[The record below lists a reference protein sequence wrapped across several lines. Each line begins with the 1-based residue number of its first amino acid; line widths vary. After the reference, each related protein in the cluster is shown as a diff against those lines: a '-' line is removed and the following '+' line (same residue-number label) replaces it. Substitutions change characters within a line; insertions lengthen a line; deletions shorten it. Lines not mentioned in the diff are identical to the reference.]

1 MPSPCSL
8 HSLNKMSRFL
18 FSKSVTHSKL
28 RKLWLST
35 LSSLVGEKNLIL
47 MGPPG
52 SGKTSVGKVLGQR
65 LDCPA
70 IDVDDDVLEKTWN
83 MSVSNKLQ
91 DVGDEQFLEEEG
103 KALLKF
109 SASGSV
115 ISLTGSNPLHPSSME
130 HTKRNGIVVYLDVHS
145 QDIIERLERMKV
157 DRIVGQRSGVSIGD
171 ILKKRK
177 HFYKKW
183 HDVRVLCETGDCVE
197 AVADKV
203 MDAVKRYQGVN
214 SEPFVST
221 RSQETNKE
229 PSKFFSDVVIEGLAS
244 DGGLYV
250 PRSGLPKLT
259 AGEWRR
265 LVKLSYAE
273 RAQIILEKCI
283 HPADVPAVVLGEILE
298 KAYGDNFSCNK
309 IAPVR
314 HLSGNQYVLELF
326 HGPTAS
332 FKDLALQFMPHIF
345 AYCIPKV
352 CNYLVLVATSGDTGS
367 AVLDGFSRLSDLD
380 KRRIAVFCLYPENGI
395 SQVQKSQIIACQ
407 GENGLA
413 VGVKSDFDFCQ
424 KAIKEMFTNPQYTGF
439 LTAEYATS
447 LSTANS
453 INWARLLPQF
463 VYHASAYL
471 DLVDQ
476 GVIPFGSPVDV
487 CIPTGNFGNIL
498 AAFLAKQMGIPIRK
512 FICASNQNNILTDF
526 IKSGLYDLRGRTL
539 LPSFSPSI
547 DILKSSNL
555 ERCLHLLSNQ
565 DGPLVNKLY
574 SHLES
579 QGYFQ
584 LPENLLQVLQRDFI
598 GDWCSETDCVSAIRA
613 VYGAT
618 GYILDTHTAVAKV
631 VADRVQDRTCP
642 VIISC
647 TAHYSK
653 FAPVILQAL
662 GIEEIKQNP
671 LTQLHVLNSFHPLPP
686 AHKSLLGML
695 KDRDSHES
703 HRCQAD
709 PSHVMDCVENHLQS
723 LFLKVQ

>member
-1 MPSPCSL
+1 MASL
-8 HSLNKMSRFL
+8 CNLRSINKMARFL
-18 FSKSVTHSKL
+18 FSKSLTPSKL

-35 LSSLVGEKNLIL
+35 LSSLIGEKNLIL

-52 SGKTSVGKVLGQR
+52 SGKTSVGRVLGQK
-65 LDCPA
+65 LGCPV

-83 MSVSNKLQ
+83 MSVSDKLQ

-103 KALLKF
+103 KAFLKF
-109 SASGSV
+109 STSGSV
-115 ISLTGSNPLHPSSME
+115 ISLTGSNPLHPGSME
-130 HTKRNGIVVYLDVHS
+130 NAKKNGIVVYLDVQS

-157 DRIVGQRSGVSIGD
+157 DRIVGQRSGISMGD

-177 HFYKKW
+177 YFYKKW
-183 HDVRVLCETGDCVE
+183 HDVRVVCESGDCIEV
-197 AVADKV
+197 VADKV
-203 MDAVKRYQGVN
+203 IDAVKRYQSVDV
-214 SEPFVST
+214 ETFVST
-221 RSQETNKE
+221 RSQEPNAKQ
-229 PSKFFSDVVIEGLAS
+229 SKFFSDVVIEGLAN

-250 PRSGLPKLT
+250 PGNGLPKFT

-265 LVKLSYAE
+265 LVKSSYTE
-273 RAQIILEKCI
+273 RAQIILERCI
-283 HPADVPAVVLGEILE
+283 HPADVPPVVLGDILE
-298 KAYGDNFSCNK
+298 RAYGDNFSCSK

-314 HLSGNQYVLELF
+314 HLSGNQYILELF

-380 KRRIAVFCLYPENGI
+380 KRRIAVFCLYPEDGI

-407 GENGLA
+407 GQNGLA
-413 VGVKSDFDFCQ
+413 VGVESDFDFCQ
-424 KAIKEMFTNPQYTGF
+424 KAIKDLFTNPKFTGF
-439 LTAEYATS
+439 LTAEYGTS
-447 LSTANS
+447 LSTGNS
-453 INWARLLPQF
+453 INWARLLPQI

-476 GVIPFGSPVDV
+476 GVITFGSPVDV
-487 CIPTGNFGNIL
+487 CIPTGNFGNIM
-498 AAFLAKQMGIPIRK
+498 AALYAKRMGIPIRK
-512 FICASNQNNILTDF
+512 FICASNQNHILTDF
-526 IKSGLYDLRGRTL
+526 IKTGRYDLRGRKL
-539 LPSFSPSI
+539 LQSFSPAI

-555 ERCLHLLSNQ
+555 ERYLHLLSNQ
-565 DGPLVNKLY
+565 DGRLVNTLY
-574 SHLES
+574 SQLEG

-584 LPENLLQVLQRDFI
+584 LPESLFRLLQRDLI
-598 GDWCSETDCVSAIRA
+598 GGWCSESDCVSAIHH
-613 VYGAT
+613 VYGTT

-662 GIEEIKQNP
+662 RIEEIKQNP
-671 LTQLHVLNSFHPLPP
+671 LTQLHVLNSFRPLPP
-686 AHKSLLGML
+686 AHKSLLAML
-695 KDRDSHES
+695 KDQDNHKSHK
-703 HRCQAD
+703 CQAN
-709 PSHVMDCVENHLQS
+709 PSHIMDCVENYLQS
-723 LFLKVQ
+723 LFLKVH

>member
-1 MPSPCSL
+1 MASLCSL

-18 FSKSVTHSKL
+18 FSRSLTHSKL
-28 RKLWLST
+28 RKLWLSS

-52 SGKTSVGKVLGQR
+52 SGKTSVGRVLGQK
-65 LDCPA
+65 LSCPV

-83 MSVSNKLQ
+83 MSVSSKLQ

-130 HTKRNGIVVYLDVHS
+130 HTKKNGIVVYLDVHS

-157 DRIVGQRSGVSIGD
+157 DRIVGQRSGFSMGD
-171 ILKKRK
+171 ILKIRK
-177 HFYKKW
+177 PFYNKW
-183 HDVRVLCETGDCVE
+183 HDVRVLCQTGDCVE
-197 AVADKV
+197 VVADKV
-203 MDAVKRYQGVN
+203 IDAVKRYLQAD
-214 SEPFVST
+214 SETFVST
-221 RSQETNKE
+221 RSQEPHKKQ
-229 PSKFFSDVVIEGLAS
+229 SKFFSDVVIEGLAN

-250 PRSGLPKLT
+250 PENGLPKLT
-259 AGEWRR
+259 DGEWRR
-265 LVKLSYAE
+265 LVKSSYVE
-273 RAQIILEKCI
+273 RAQIILERCI
-283 HPADVPAVVLGEILE
+283 HPTDVPPVVLGDILE
-298 KAYGDNFSCNK
+298 KAYGDNFSCHK
-309 IAPVR
+309 IAPIR
-314 HLSGNQYVLELF
+314 HLSGNQFLLELF

-367 AVLDGFSRLSDLD
+367 AVLDGFSRLNDLD
-380 KRRIAVFCLYPENGI
+380 KRRTAVFCLYPENGI

-413 VGVKSDFDFCQ
+413 VGVESDFDFCQ
-424 KAIKEMFTNPQYTGF
+424 KAIKEMFTNPEFTGF
-439 LTAEYATS
+439 VTAEYGTS

-453 INWARLLPQF
+453 INWARLLPQI

-476 GVIPFGSPVDV
+476 GVITFGSPVDV
-487 CIPTGNFGNIL
+487 CIPTGNFGNIM
-498 AAFLAKQMGIPIRK
+498 AALYARQMGIPFRK
-512 FICASNQNNILTDF
+512 FICASNQNRILTDF
-526 IKSGLYDLRGRTL
+526 IKSGLYDLRGRKL
-539 LPSFSPSI
+539 LQSFSPAI

-555 ERCLHLLSNQ
+555 ERYLHLLANQ
-565 DGPLVNKLY
+565 DGGLVKKLY
-574 SHLES
+574 SQLDS

-584 LPENLLQVLQRDFI
+584 LPENIFQLLQQDLI
-598 GDWCSETDCVSAIRA
+598 GDWCSESDCVSAIRA
-613 VYGAT
+613 VHSAT

-662 GIEEIKQNP
+662 NIEEIKQNP

-686 AHKSLLGML
+686 AHKSLIGML
-695 KDRDSHES
+695 KDGDSHKS
-703 HRCQAD
+703 HTCQAD
-709 PSHVMDCVENHLQS
+709 SSHVMSCVENYLQS
-723 LFLKVQ
+723 LFLKVH

>member
-1 MPSPCSL
+1 MASL
-8 HSLNKMSRFL
+8 RSLLSIVKMSRFL
-18 FSKSVTHSKL
+18 FSNSLTHSK
-28 RKLWLST
+28 LST

-52 SGKTSVGKVLGQR
+52 SGKTSVGRILGQK
-65 LDCPA
+65 LGCPV

-91 DVGDEQFLEEEG
+91 DVGDEQFLDEEG

-115 ISLTGSNPLHPSSME
+115 ISLTGSNPLHLSSME
-130 HTKRNGIVVYLDVHS
+130 HAKKNGIVVYLDVHS
-145 QDIIERLERMKV
+145 QDIIERLEQMKV
-157 DRIVGQRSGVSIGD
+157 DRIVGQRAGISIGD

-183 HDVRVLCETGDCVE
+183 HDVRVLCQTGDCVDV
-197 AVADKV
+197 VADKV
-203 MDAVKRYQGVN
+203 IDAVKRYQCVN
-214 SEPFVST
+214 SETFVST
-221 RSQETNKE
+221 RSREANQKQ
-229 PSKFFSDVVIEGLAS
+229 SKFFSDVVVEGLAS

-250 PRSGLPKLT
+250 PGSALPKLND
-259 AGEWRR
+259 GEWRR
-265 LVKLSYAE
+265 LVQSSYIE
-273 RAQIILEKCI
+273 RAQVIMERCI
-283 HPADVPAVVLGEILE
+283 HPADVPSVVLGEILE
-298 KAYGDNFSCNK
+298 RAYGDNFSCNK

-314 HLSGNQYVLELF
+314 HLSGNQFILELF

-380 KRRIAVFCLYPENGI
+380 KQRIAVFCLYPENGI

-413 VGVKSDFDFCQ
+413 VGVESDFDFCQ
-424 KAIKEMFTNPQYTGF
+424 KAIKEMFTNPQFTGF
-439 LTAEYATS
+439 LTAEYGTS

-453 INWARLLPQF
+453 INWARLLPQI

-471 DLVDQ
+471 DLVCQ
-476 GVIPFGSPVDV
+476 GVITFGSPVDV
-487 CIPTGNFGNIL
+487 CIPTGNFGNIM
-498 AAFLAKQMGIPIRK
+498 AALYAKQMGIPIRK
-512 FICASNQNNILTDF
+512 FICASNQNHILTDF
-526 IKSGLYDLRGRTL
+526 IKTGLYDLRGREL
-539 LPSFSPSI
+539 RQSFSPAI

-555 ERCLHLLSNQ
+555 ERYLHLLANQ
-565 DGPLVNKLY
+565 DGRLVNELY
-574 SHLES
+574 SQLDS

-584 LPENLLQVLQRDFI
+584 LPDNLLRLLQHDLI
-598 GDWCSETDCVSAIRA
+598 GDWCSESDCVSAIRA

-618 GYILDTHTAVAKV
+618 GYLLDTHTAVAKV

-647 TAHYSK
+647 TAHYAK
-653 FAPVILQAL
+653 FAPVILHAL

-695 KDRDSHES
+695 KDKDH
-703 HRCQAD
+703 HKTHKCQAD
-709 PSHVMDCVENHLQS
+709 SIHVMDCVENYLQS
-723 LFLKVQ
+723 LFLKVH